1 MSFLNPVN
9 EPVLRFKSTDASAP
23 QINYNAR
30 TAGDVKAVLKTCL
43 VTGYGATASAGWSIA
58 NEVNHVAEFV
68 SPSAAMSDYRL
79 GIDDT
84 STSSTTWYYQ
94 YRDARVNPA
103 YNTPSKNIS
112 YVDKLHASNGWQ
124 LFVTPRGIIFV
135 ELFYSTVVNKLSA
148 RLTYWGQA
156 KSGLTATTGANM
168 MFFNIGQSATISEPY
183 YLYSANYPH
192 FQLES
197 FSGTRVFAATPF
209 AVDVTDYNLSV
220 SNVDIVSAMYLAS
233 TNKDVVLGELPG
245 MVSKVVNNTADMY
258 GISEQTLSTRPVLS
272 VCCGYN
278 DPRVQYMYSRGRTY
292 LIYLDYWEY

>member
-9 EPVLRFKSTDASAP
+9 EPVLRFKSTDAGAP

-30 TAGDVKAVLKTCL
+30 VAGDVKAVIKACL

-68 SPSAAMSDYRL
+68 SPSVAMSDYRL

-84 STSSTTWYYQ
+84 SVSSTTWYYQ
-94 YRDARVNPA
+94 YQDVRINPA
-103 YNTPSKNIS
+103 YNAPSKNI
-112 YVDKLHASNGWQ
+112 VNIDKLHASNGWQ
-124 LFVTPRGIIFV
+124 LFVTLRGIVFI

-148 RLTYWGQA
+148 RLTYWGQV
-156 KSGLTATTGANM
+156 KSGLIATTGANM
-168 MFFNIGQSATISEPY
+168 MFFNIGQSATIGEAM
-183 YLYSANYPH
+183 YLYNISYPH
-192 FQLES
+192 FKLES

-209 AVDVTDYNLSV
+209 AADANDYNLSV

-272 VCCGYN
+272 ICCGYN
-278 DPRVQYMYSRGRTY
+278 DPRAQYMHSRGRTY
-292 LIYLDYWEY
+292 LIYLDYWDY